1 MICKGQV
8 SGWTVEIII
17 DSGSSTSI
25 MSKRFMEYINR
36 KPNRASERMIT
47 GIHGNKK
54 LSEGIIDDVPVHLG
68 DVVVS
73 ADMEVIDT
81 NAYHLVL
88 GNDWLCKAKTS
99 LTTTILKLLLV
110 IATELLKFFAI
121 IQLILQ
127 IIKRKRIRMKMMI
140 RKIRKRMMMKK

>member
-1 MICKGQV
+1 
-8 SGWTVEIII
+8 
-17 DSGSSTSI
+17 
-25 MSKRFMEYINR
+25 MEYINH
-36 KPNRASERMIT
+36 KPNRASERIIT
-47 GIHGNKK
+47 GIHSNKK

-88 GNDWLCKAKTS
+88 GNDWLCKAKT
-99 LTTTILKLLLV
+99 IIDYNHLKITV
-110 IATELLKFFAI
+110 SDGNRTLKFLAI

-127 IIKRKRIRMKMMI
+127 MIKRKRMRMKMMM
-140 RKIRKRMMMKK
+140 RMMRKRMMMKK